1 MGEKKEDNQ
10 KQNTHT
16 TVLPATYL
24 EPEMNSIQNI
34 KSHLK
39 VHAYLRMDNISGQI
53 NNVAISLKNNNKKAI

>member
-10 KQNTHT
+10 KQNTHTHTHT

-53 NNVAISLKNNNKKAI
+53 NNVAIRLKK